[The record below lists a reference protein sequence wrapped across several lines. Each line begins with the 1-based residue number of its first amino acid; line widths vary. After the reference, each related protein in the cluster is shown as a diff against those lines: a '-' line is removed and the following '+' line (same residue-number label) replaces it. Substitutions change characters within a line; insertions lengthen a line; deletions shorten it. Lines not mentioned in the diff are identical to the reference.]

1 LFAVQQAGWGVRV
14 VSSLSTCFAHD
25 SFCISIRVV
34 YPMDDTGP
42 SDSVEGV
49 LDDICA
55 EDGLPRCMLSILL
68 LLMFCPVRGVLAV
81 VKG

>member
-1 LFAVQQAGWGVRV
+1 
-14 VSSLSTCFAHD
+14 
-25 SFCISIRVV
+25 
-34 YPMDDTGP
+34 MDDTEP
-42 SDSVEGV
+42 SDSVDGV